1 MGGHRSPAARLG
13 RVLIDQEAQAV
24 EVAIQFAV
32 CTLALERFTPAA
44 EQETVY
50 HRRFDRILGA
60 VSAAKRKADRRSD
73 QARHRLKACPIAR
86 GHRSARQH

>member
-32 CTLALERFTPAA
+32 CTLALERFTVPR
-44 EQETVY
+44 QELT
-50 HRRFDRILGA
+50 
-60 VSAAKRKADRRSD
+60 
-73 QARHRLKACPIAR
+73 P
-86 GHRSARQH
+86 